1 MVRKGVLGVGITR
14 LQHHYYSCTETETT
28 MKCMCDIVCV
38 CVYTCQIQQSDAEH
52 RLKKPTGAS
61 AAQLGTEMDDDDV
74 SNDLVAA
81 CPTFKNEIGGE
92 WMPKGF
98 LGSLRWVQEG

>member
-1 MVRKGVLGVGITR
+1 
-14 LQHHYYSCTETETT
+14 
-28 MKCMCDIVCV
+28 MCVFV
-38 CVYTCQIQQSDAEH
+38 SQIQQSDAEH

-74 SNDLVAA
+74 SNDLVAS

-98 LGSLRWVQEG
+98 LGNLR